1 MTALV
6 EWILS
11 AALTFAPIATRP
23 QFKGYEETQ
32 EETLARYRSIAE
44 DIAAAASEG
53 DGKGRSSKE
62 RAALLLAVA
71 IGESGLS
78 ADVDKSPCYREGG
91 WKTRCDSGSSYTI
104 WQLKHTL
111 LDGKLVPGRDLQG
124 HAKRRDAARG
134 ALRMIEGS
142 LGMCSKLPVED
153 RLSMYGVGRC
163 AAGVKSIR
171 ARHAL
176 YVKIASH
183 SAPKEGK

>member
-53 DGKGRSSKE
+53 DGKGRSPKE

-91 WKTRCDSGSSYTI
+91 WKTRCDSGSSYTL
-104 WQLKHTL
+104 WQIKQALI
-111 LDGKLVPGRDLQG
+111 DGKLVYGRDLQG

-134 ALRMIEGS
+134 ALRKIEGS
-142 LGMCSKLPVED
+142 LSMCGKLPVED
-153 RLSMYGVGRC
+153 RLSGYGVGRC
-163 AAGVKSIR
+163 VAGVKSIR

-176 YVKIASH
+176 FLKVASH
-183 SAPKEGK
+183 AVPKEDK